1 MILSF
6 IALHFLTCAV
16 AAGSAKTTAGS
27 DSFSNEESIHREA
40 LSVTKYFI
48 NSLPALPEGGDKW
61 QDSSEGPF
69 GRLQHIAFSAYEA
82 EMFFSSGSVEQ
93 QKLMKVKDSLL
104 GTYVDAKCNNV
115 LKAKKITGDKDEAF
129 ICIQAVNE
137 MIETFQSATLA
148 ELSFEKLL
156 EFSNYL
162 IRFSTYMY
170 SNGECEVYLK
180 KMNKLALRKVEQER
194 KTDTE
199 KNDEGVCYPL
209 LQRMYAVCKNAR
221 SVAGSTFGKLRS
233 AVHSLHISG
242 RQSLEVS
249 ESKEEH
255 THAMIKEPNLSEDKL
270 ADENPPEPVI

>member
-82 EMFFSSGSVEQ
+82 EMFFSSGSMEQ

-156 EFSNYL
+156 EFSSYL
-162 IRFSTYMY
+162 TRFAHM
-170 SNGECEVYLK
+170 
-180 KMNKLALRKVEQER
+180 
-194 KTDTE
+194 
-199 KNDEGVCYPL
+199 
-209 LQRMYAVCKNAR
+209 
-221 SVAGSTFGKLRS
+221 
-233 AVHSLHISG
+233 G
-242 RQSLEVS
+242 RVKS
-249 ESKEEH
+249 
-255 THAMIKEPNLSEDKL
+255 I
-270 ADENPPEPVI
+270 